1 MQDDNNNTVAP
12 TVAPEVEESMD
23 MDANTPVNESEMTD
37 EEKRKKEEA
46 GM

>member
-12 TVAPEVEESMD
+12 EVEENMD
-23 MDANTPVNESEMTD
+23 MGANTQANESEMTETED
-37 EEKRKKEEA
+37 EKKKREEEA

>member
-12 TVAPEVEESMD
+12 EVDEN
-23 MDANTPVNESEMTD
+23 MDANTPANEPEMTETED
-37 EEKRKKEEA
+37 EKKKREEAEA